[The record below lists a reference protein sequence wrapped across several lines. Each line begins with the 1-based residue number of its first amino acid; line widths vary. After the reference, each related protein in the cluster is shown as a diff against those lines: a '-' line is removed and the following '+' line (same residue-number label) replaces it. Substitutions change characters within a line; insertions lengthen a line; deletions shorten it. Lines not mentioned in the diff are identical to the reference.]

1 MTARGWGY
9 SSCVFSVQMF
19 PLSLPNDLDIKSC
32 RFPVVNLPRGTPG
45 TCTAWLRLRPT
56 PTSQNWHKISSQKNK
71 HLDSIPYNNLKL
83 RCSVLELERSWQ
95 EGSGSLDYIIPLLVD
110 GADCFPSSLPSV
122 CITSSL
128 VWFWHFV
135 NIFEFH
141 FWRCDEWD
149 EFDHIWFCRRQCK
162 YLQGSPCQSPIR
174 SHCPGE
180 LESHN
185 SVVSVSIWLHICCWA
200 WVRFM
205 LDTSAVSE
213 PPGLTH
219 SHLSHVSWSP
229 ELDTGSLPKW
239 DNGNYRTLT
248 NISSYRKL
256 QTQTLKER
264 YVALTLGKIQKDA
277 NGIKS
282 PFVKWNRIFWILDY
296 FHSFVVT
303 KFLAEFLW
311 SNEAW
316 QHGLAKIHG

>member
-1 MTARGWGY
+1 MFSFGTGKVMTGRVW
-9 SSCVFSVQMF
+9 
-19 PLSLPNDLDIKSC
+19 
-32 RFPVVNLPRGTPG
+32 
-45 TCTAWLRLRPT
+45 
-56 PTSQNWHKISSQKNK
+56 ISG
-71 HLDSIPYNNLKL
+71 L
-83 RCSVLELERSWQ
+83 
-95 EGSGSLDYIIPLLVD
+95 IPLLVD
-110 GADCFPSSLPSV
+110 GADCFSSSLPSV

-162 YLQGSPCQSPIR
+162 YLRRSPPLAKVPSDLIVPENFR
-174 SHCPGE
+174 VTT
-180 LESHN
+180 LWW
-185 SVVSVSIWLHICCWA
+185 VSIWLHICCWA

-248 NISSYRKL
+248 NISS
-256 QTQTLKER
+256 
-264 YVALTLGKIQKDA
+264 
-277 NGIKS
+277 
-282 PFVKWNRIFWILDY
+282 
-296 FHSFVVT
+296 
-303 KFLAEFLW
+303 
-311 SNEAW
+311 
-316 QHGLAKIHG
+316 